1 MNAINKQGGD
11 AMLSIKKFCFDKEF
25 SKIVLAIAIPL
36 MLQQLITCSVNLI
49 DNLMVGQ
56 LGDIA
61 VGGVAAVN
69 RFYIIATYGTNGLIN
84 AAAIFI
90 AQFYGARNHEKMQQ
104 TFRFMLVSA
113 VAIIMVFL
121 VIGTLIPDVVV
132 GFFTHDPQIIAL
144 GADYM
149 QIAAFSFLP
158 MALTLCIASSM
169 RSIGET
175 KLPLIASAV
184 AVITN
189 TSLNYCLIFGNFGF
203 PRLGVSGAAV
213 ATLIARCLELAIILY
228 FLKINDFEFKT
239 SLVKVLDIPKEVAS
253 KVIAKGLPLAAN
265 EILWSMGMAALFKFY
280 ATRGT
285 DVMSGYSIC
294 TTIGDIF
301 FVLYAG
307 MAAASTVLISQPFG
321 ANDLEKGRSNAY
333 KLLGFC
339 FCLSFV
345 FAVLMYGST
354 FIIPQLYA
362 NVSANA
368 RMVAT
373 NFLRVQSVL
382 FWVYMFTTE
391 CYFILRSGGDTKNTL
406 IMDSCFMWLVNI
418 PLVGIFTYF
427 TSIGYLGLYLVGQ
440 ATDLLK
446 LVFAYHLIT
455 KEKWV
460 KNLTHHDS

>member
-1 MNAINKQGGD
+1 M
-11 AMLSIKKFCFDKEF
+11 SIRKFCFDKEF
-25 SKIVLAIAIPL
+25 AKIVLAIAIPL
-36 MLQQLITCSVNLI
+36 MIQQLITSSVNLI

-90 AQFYGARNHEKMQQ
+90 AQFYGAKDYDKMQQ

-113 VAIIMVFL
+113 LIIILLFM
-121 VIGTLIPDVVV
+121 VV
-132 GFFTHDPQIIAL
+132 GIFVPNLVVSFFSKDQQIIAL

-149 QIAAFSFLP
+149 RIAALSFLP
-158 MALTLCIASSM
+158 MAITLCIATSM
-169 RSIGET
+169 RSVGEI
-175 KLPLIASAV
+175 KLPLFASAI

-189 TSLNYCLIFGNFGF
+189 TCLNYCLIFGNFGF
-203 PRLGVSGAAV
+203 PCLGVQGAAI
-213 ATLIARCLELAIILY
+213 ATLIARCLELCIISF

-239 SLVKVLDIPKEVAS
+239 AINKIFVISKEIIT
-253 KVIAKGLPLAAN
+253 KVIVKALPLATN
-265 EILWSMGMAALFKFY
+265 EILWSLGMATLFKFY
-280 ATRGT
+280 STRGI
-285 DVMSGYSIC
+285 DVMSGYSIS
-294 TTIGDIF
+294 TTISDIF

-321 ANDLEKGRSNAY
+321 ADDLEKGKSNAY

-345 FAVLMYGST
+345 FAILMFGST
-354 FIIPQLYA
+354 FVIPQLYS
-362 NVSANA
+362 NISIEA
-368 RMVAT
+368 RTVAT
-373 NFLRVQSVL
+373 NFLRVQSIL

-391 CYFILRSGGDTKNTL
+391 CFFILRSGGDTKNTL

-427 TSIGYLGLYLVGQ
+427 TPVGYLGLYLVGQ
-440 ATDLLK
+440 STDLVK
-446 LVFAYHLIT
+446 LIFAYYLIR

-460 KNLTHHDS
+460 KNLTHHDA

>member
-1 MNAINKQGGD
+1 
-11 AMLSIKKFCFDKEF
+11 MLSIRKFCFDKEF
-25 SKIVLAIAIPL
+25 AKIVLAIAVPL
-36 MLQQLITCSVNLI
+36 MIQQLITSSVNLI

-90 AQFYGARNHEKMQQ
+90 AQFYGAKDHDKMQQ

-113 VAIIMVFL
+113 LIIILLFMIVGIF
-121 VIGTLIPDVVV
+121 IPDIVVS
-132 GFFTHDPQIIAL
+132 FFSKDLQIIAL

-149 QIAAFSFLP
+149 RIAALSFLP
-158 MALTLCIASSM
+158 MAITLCIATSM
-169 RSIGET
+169 RSVGEI
-175 KLPLIASAV
+175 KLPLFASAI

-189 TSLNYCLIFGNFGF
+189 TCLNYCLIFGNFGF
-203 PRLGVSGAAV
+203 PYLGVQGAAI
-213 ATLIARCLELAIILY
+213 ATLIARCLELIIISF

-239 SLVKVLDIPKEVAS
+239 SISKIFVISKEIIN
-253 KVIAKGLPLAAN
+253 KVIVKALPLATN
-265 EILWSMGMAALFKFY
+265 EILWSLGMATLFKFY
-280 ATRGT
+280 STRGI
-285 DVMSGYSIC
+285 DVMSGYSIS
-294 TTIGDIF
+294 TTISDIF

-321 ANDLEKGRSNAY
+321 ANDLEKGKSNAY

-345 FAVLMYGST
+345 FAFLMFGST
-354 FIIPQLYA
+354 FIIPQLYS
-362 NVSANA
+362 NISIEA
-368 RMVAT
+368 RNVAT
-373 NFLRVQSVL
+373 NFLRVQSIL

-391 CYFILRSGGDTKNTL
+391 CFFILRSGGDTKNTL

-418 PLVGIFTYF
+418 PLVGIFTYL
-427 TSIGYLGLYLVGQ
+427 TPVGYLGLYLVGQ
-440 ATDLLK
+440 STDLVK
-446 LVFAYHLIT
+446 LVFAYHLIR

-460 KNLTHHDS
+460 KNLTHHEA